1 VYEIVASFRFQ
12 TKQTAILSQNNGRT
26 EPWKMNL
33 GLEGLLDAVRER
45 TIPNENRKE
54 LKTFN
59 IPDNTSEYPKSLF
72 HYPKERN
79 ESGFLR

>member
-1 VYEIVASFRFQ
+1 
-12 TKQTAILSQNNGRT
+12 
-26 EPWKMNL
+26 L
-33 GLEGLLDAVRER
+33 GLEGLLDPARQR

-59 IPDNTSEYPKSLF
+59 IPDNTSEYPKNLF
-72 HYPKERN
+72 HYPEGRN

>member
-1 VYEIVASFRFQ
+1 VASFRFQ
-12 TKQTAILSQNNGRT
+12 TKQTAILSQNNSRT
-26 EPWKMNL
+26 EMRRVNL
-33 GLEGLLDAVRER
+33 GLEGLLDPARQR

-59 IPDNTSEYPKSLF
+59 IPDNTSEYPKNLF
-72 HYPKERN
+72 HYPEGRN